1 MKKIHAIRGMN
12 DILPAETPVWQYL
25 ERQVATLLSEYGYRE
40 IRLPTLEQTE
50 LFERSI
56 GENTDIVAKEM
67 YSFVDRNGDSLTLRP
82 EGTAGCVRAVCQH
95 HLARGAQKLWY
106 QGPMFRHERPQRGR
120 QRQFHQVGVEVFG
133 VATAE
138 AEAELILLGA
148 RLWRRLGLEESLQ
161 LQLNSLGDSRS
172 RERYRAALVD
182 YLQTRRDQ
190 LDEDGLQRLR
200 HNPLRLLDSKDPKLQ
215 SLLGQ
220 APLLTDFLTGEAAD
234 HFARLREILDGNGV
248 AYSVNPHLVR
258 GLDYYNR
265 TVFEWVTEALGAQG
279 TVCAGGR
286 YDMLVEQ
293 FGGPATPAAGLA
305 MGLERLVMLLRELE
319 HHSLAE
325 ASADIYVVAVG
336 DAARLRAFALTEALR
351 DQLAGCQLQLNCEGG
366 SFRSQMKKADRSGAR
381 LAVIL
386 GEREVE
392 QCSAGVKPLRSA
404 GGEQVS
410 VPQSE
415 LAATLRDRLE
425 REA

>member
-25 ERQVATLLSEYGYRE
+25 EQQVATLLSEYGYRE
-40 IRLPTLEQTE
+40 IRLPALEQTE

-56 GENTDIVAKEM
+56 GENTDIVAREM

-133 VATAE
+133 VASAE

-148 RLWRRLGLEESLQ
+148 RLWRRLGLEGNLQ
-161 LQLNSLGDSRS
+161 LQLNSLGDSGS

-182 YLQTRRDQ
+182 YLQARRDQ
-190 LDEDGLQRLR
+190 LDEDALQRLR

-215 SLLGQ
+215 TLLRQ
-220 APLLTDFLTGEAAD
+220 APLLTDYLTEEAAA
-234 HFARLREILDGNGV
+234 HFSRLREILDGNGV

-336 DAARLRAFALTEALR
+336 DAARLCAFALAETLR
-351 DQLAGCQLQLNCEGG
+351 DQLAGCQLQLNSEGG
-366 SFRSQMKKADRSGAR
+366 SFKSQMKKADRSGAR

-404 GGEQVS
+404 GSEQVS

-415 LAATLRDRLE
+415 LATTLRDRLE
-425 REA
+425 REV